1 MRIGARL
8 TPAAKTVR
16 TLASTACAAVALGL
30 SLGLGGCG
38 QIDRAIQ
45 PPPVNPS
52 SPIAGYAEDVSR
64 RTFPTP
70 TFDSV
75 PPKPIDIRPAPAY
88 KSAVVEQVN
97 NRRALSDWQA
107 AHQPPPSD
115 TAAWAELQRGR
126 IPKTQATPVSETHDA
141 ESEAFAK
148 RLREQAAKAPSAQ
161 P

>member
-8 TPAAKTVR
+8 TPAADRVR
-16 TLASTACAAVALGL
+16 TVAFRGVAAAGLTLSLTLGACA
-30 SLGLGGCG
+30 

-52 SPIAGYAEDVSR
+52 SPIAGYAEDVSH

-70 TFDSV
+70 TFASV

-107 AHQPPPSD
+107 AHQPPASD
-115 TAAWAELQRGR
+115 TAAWADLQRGR
-126 IPKTQATPVSETHDA
+126 IPRTQGTPVSETHDA

-148 RLREQAAKAPSAQ
+148 RLREQAAKAPPAQ